1 MRPIMVAGNWKMNGL
16 SADAVHLTQAIL
28 SADLEQMRPEV
39 VLFPPY
45 TLLHAVTQE
54 AKGTALRWGGQNLFW
69 EPNGAYTGEIS
80 GAMLRDMG
88 CRYVLVGHSERR
100 QIFAE
105 TDELV
110 ARKVKAALS
119 SGLIPVVCVGE
130 SEAERAQGAT
140 EQVLQRQVE
149 AILPLLNLESNQPN
163 LIIAYEPIWAI
174 GTGQSASPEQAQ
186 AVHAFIRKLVAG
198 HSSQLAKRLI
208 LLYGGSVKGNNA
220 TALFEQE
227 DIDGALVGGA
237 SLSAGEFIQIC
248 RAAELAGR
256 GG

>member
-1 MRPIMVAGNWKMNGL
+1 MRPTMVAGNWKMNGL

-28 SADLEQMRPEV
+28 SAGLEQLRPEV
-39 VLFPPY
+39 VLFPPF
-45 TLLHAVTQE
+45 TLLHAVSQE

-69 EPNGAYTGEIS
+69 EANGAYTGEIS

-88 CRYVLVGHSERR
+88 CRYVLIGHSERR

-105 TDELV
+105 SDDLV
-110 ARKVKAALS
+110 AHKVKAALT

-130 SEAERAQGAT
+130 SAAEREQGTT

-149 AILPLLNLESNQPN
+149 AILPLLNRESNQPN

-174 GTGQSASPEQAQ
+174 GTGLSASPEQAQ
-186 AVHAFIRKLVAG
+186 TVHAFIRNLIAG
-198 HSSQLAKRLI
+198 YSSQLAKKII

-220 TALFEQE
+220 AALFNQD

-237 SLSAGEFIQIC
+237 SLIAGEFIQIC
-248 RAAELAGR
+248 RAAESAGR

>member
-1 MRPIMVAGNWKMNGL
+1 MVAGNWKMNGL

-28 SADLEQMRPEV
+28 DAGLEQMRPEV
-39 VLFPPY
+39 VLFPPF
-45 TLLHAVTQE
+45 TLLHAVSQE

-69 EPNGAYTGEIS
+69 EANGAYTGEIS
-80 GAMLRDMG
+80 GPMLRDMG

-105 TDELV
+105 NDDQV
-110 ARKVKAALS
+110 AHKVKAALA

-130 SEAERAQGAT
+130 SETERNQGVT
-140 EQVLQRQVE
+140 EAVLRRQIE
-149 AILPLLNLESNQPN
+149 AILPLLNSGSSQPN
-163 LIIAYEPIWAI
+163 MIIAYEPIWAI
-174 GTGQSASPEQAQ
+174 GTGLSATPEQAQ
-186 AVHAFIRKLVAG
+186 AVHAFIRNLVAA
-198 HSSQLAKRLI
+198 HSEPLAKRLI

-220 TALFEQE
+220 AALFDQP

-237 SLSAGEFIQIC
+237 SLVAGEFVQIC
-248 RAAELAGR
+248 RAAGQAGR